1 MNRIAT
7 SENLSE
13 MTETELDNK
22 MHEVVAEW
30 KELLP
35 KQRRLALIFM
45 SCLNEQ
51 ERRKPIGLEDK
62 DYNCG
67 SPDCCA
73 VPSITMVGRDAI
85 KDGETFSD

>member
-1 MNRIAT
+1 MNRIVT

-22 MHEVVAEW
+22 MHKIVEQW

-51 ERRKPIGLEDK
+51 EKREPIGLDDK

-67 SPDCCA
+67 SPNCCG
-73 VPSITMVGRDAI
+73 VPSITSVGKHAI
-85 KDGETFSD
+85 DHGETFSD